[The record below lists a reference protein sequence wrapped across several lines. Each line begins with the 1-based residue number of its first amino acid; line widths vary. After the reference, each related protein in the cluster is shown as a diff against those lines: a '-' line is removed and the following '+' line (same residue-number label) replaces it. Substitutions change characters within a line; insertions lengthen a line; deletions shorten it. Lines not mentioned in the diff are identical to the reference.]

1 MSSNNIFKKII
12 KRNYNSELEVL
23 LETKKYSEEAKNIL
37 LSSLYKIEAWYD
49 DYKTVKNDIESKDEY
64 IDNLFNLIDKDCD
77 IIEIMKITR
86 NENFNQEY
94 ILDYDEKKI
103 ITRPIDRI
111 LLGALFKMTNQKE
124 IVRSTKELKNKTIS
138 NLINMG
144 YDIELLEVIR
154 DFNGY
159 SWVPEIMKSKNV
171 FTNIVYQNLRILAG
185 NDELKKLTNK
195 QFKSVNNYDNLMK
208 KLEREFGRYNTNEI
222 EKRIIN
228 IALLMFVSFEKES
241 AKVLYK
247 QKEIYEND
255 FKQMEDSTS
264 YVEKVITKKAHNIN
278 RIEKLEK
285 IIEDEKSLEVEYNKR
300 NRGIKNEQKIFSK
313 RILKKII
320 VSEIQDLSKEVKKL
334 EKLVT
339 VDSILRERG
348 KIMKKIDDLKV
359 LSDIDI
365 ENDEKIL
372 EEIDKQ
378 VYFLQVEFLECIK
391 IRLNK
396 MSTKE
401 EAINEIKALRYYNEL
416 YAAEKEKVS
425 EFMDETDL
433 LEYVKQIAIKR
444 AVDLKAINTIVQTED
459 VNYKIL
465 SNIFTNK
472 IIDLDKMSIKLEY
485 KNEEMYLYLYDE
497 NTLADKIYVGGL
509 RPNQLEELVQKKN
522 KKIKIC
528 I

>member
-1 MSSNNIFKKII
+1 
-12 KRNYNSELEVL
+12 
-23 LETKKYSEEAKNIL
+23 
-37 LSSLYKIEAWYD
+37 
-49 DYKTVKNDIESKDEY
+49 
-64 IDNLFNLIDKDCD
+64 
-77 IIEIMKITR
+77 
-86 NENFNQEY
+86 
-94 ILDYDEKKI
+94 
-103 ITRPIDRI
+103 
-111 LLGALFKMTNQKE
+111 
-124 IVRSTKELKNKTIS
+124 
-138 NLINMG
+138 
-144 YDIELLEVIR
+144 
-154 DFNGY
+154 
-159 SWVPEIMKSKNV
+159 
-171 FTNIVYQNLRILAG
+171 
-185 NDELKKLTNK
+185 
-195 QFKSVNNYDNLMK
+195 
-208 KLEREFGRYNTNEI
+208 
-222 EKRIIN
+222 
-228 IALLMFVSFEKES
+228 
-241 AKVLYK
+241 
-247 QKEIYEND
+247 
-255 FKQMEDSTS
+255 
-264 YVEKVITKKAHNIN
+264 
-278 RIEKLEK
+278 
-285 IIEDEKSLEVEYNKR
+285 
-300 NRGIKNEQKIFSK
+300 
-313 RILKKII
+313 
-320 VSEIQDLSKEVKKL
+320 
-334 EKLVT
+334 
-339 VDSILRERG
+339 
-348 KIMKKIDDLKV
+348 MKKIDDLKV